1 MLICD
6 IWATGIE
13 HYEFNFNV
21 LKLLSRLFCNK
32 EIFYIGN
39 EEQVNKFSISLQKIN
54 FYKINTIKITKK
66 NKIKIIF
73 IYIINLLKI
82 RKFNSDKIIIL
93 NSLPIIILLAKI
105 ILFSKKDIYFFLH
118 GLDKLED
125 ENKGSY
131 KFFLFV
137 IRLFNSDRY
146 KYIVLGDVIKKNLLK
161 KYPSMEKQLFSIDH
175 PYSFS
180 KNNINKRFDNKI
192 IISTCGITA
201 YEKGL
206 NNIYKFIDKIENNFE
221 FKHIGK
227 SINEI
232 QDKYVKY
239 FPYKNEVI
247 SQKEYKNLI
256 DKLDYIL
263 ILYPNDS
270 YKLTASGVYFD
281 CIKFNKP
288 LLGLKNEY
296 FEYMFEKYGE
306 IGKLFNTIEEII
318 DYLKKNREILEQ
330 EQNIFWKNM
339 EKIRETLNKNVEKN
353 LLRIIYQE
361 ETK

>member
-6 IWATGIE
+6 IWAKKYA
-13 HYEFNFNV
+13 HYEFNKNI
-21 LKLLSRLFCNK
+21 LKILSSFERN
-32 EIFYIGN
+32 INYIGDK
-39 EEQVNKFSISLQKIN
+39 EQIELFEFKDNVKFHKIN
-54 FYKINTIKITKK
+54 INESS
-66 NKIKIIF
+66 KIKRIGSYVLNF
-73 IYIINLLKI
+73 LKI
-82 RKFNSDKIIIL
+82 RKYKEKIIIIL
-93 NSLPIIILLAKI
+93 NGIPLVIFL
-105 ILFSKKDIYFFLH
+105 SKFIARNKKKYIFLH
-118 GLDKLED
+118 GLDRLI
-125 ENKGSY
+125 ENPTKREKY
-131 KFFLFV
+131 FIKMLKDTTEN
-137 IRLFNSDRY
+137 IN
-146 KYIVLGDVIKKNLLK
+146 YIVLGKNIQKNLIKLIPEIK
-161 KYPSMEKQLFSIDH
+161 DKVFSIDH

-180 KNNINKRFDNKI
+180 KNNINKKFDDKI

-247 SQKEYKNLI
+247 SQKKYKNLI

-270 YKLTASGVYFD
+270 YKLTASGIYFD

-318 DYLKKNREILEQ
+318 DYLKKDKKILEK

-339 EKIRETLNKNVEKN
+339 EKIRKTLNKNVEKD